1 MKTLRALFRDWRFSI
16 GAIVMLL
23 LTLLALLSLFSPYD
37 PTVWRVVPRDM
48 PPSAA
53 HLLGTNSLGQDV
65 FWLLTFAIRN
75 SLVLAIFSATVSRI
89 IALAVGLVSG
99 YSGGMVDRV
108 LMFINDGFIVLP
120 LLLVLVLLALLMQE
134 NLNILTMGLLFGV
147 MGWALDARFIR
158 TQILSLRERDF
169 TYTAILS
176 GTPALQLI
184 IDEYLL
190 YVVPITM
197 ATLIGN
203 MAWVTGMEVTL
214 AYLGLT
220 DVTIPTLGTILH
232 FALNYQAILLGLWWW
247 VFTPI
252 GTSVALFVALY
263 LLSISISEYLDP
275 RARIQR
281 VGGEARG

>member
-1 MKTLRALFRDWRFSI
+1 MKTLRALFRDRRFSI
-16 GAIVMLL
+16 GATVMAV
-23 LTLLALLSLFSPYD
+23 LTVLALLSFFSPYD
-37 PTVWRVVPRDM
+37 PTVWRLVPRDL
-48 PPSAA
+48 PPSGE
-53 HLLGTNSLGQDV
+53 HILGTSSLGQDV

-75 SLVLAIFSATVSRI
+75 SILLAVFASTISRV
-89 IALAVGLVSG
+89 IALTVGLVSG
-99 YSGGMVDRV
+99 YSGGAVDRV

-120 LLLVLVLLALLMQE
+120 LLLILVLLALLIQE
-134 NLNILTMGLLFGV
+134 HLNIPTMALLFGV

-158 TQILSLRERDF
+158 SQILSLREREF

-176 GTPALQLI
+176 GTPALRLI
-184 IDEYLL
+184 FNEYFLF
-190 YVVPITM
+190 VVPITM

-220 DVTIPTLGTILH
+220 DVTIPTLGTMLH
-232 FALNYQAILLGLWWW
+232 FALGYQAILLGLWWW
-247 VFTPI
+247 IFTPI
-252 GTSVALFVALY
+252 GAAVALFVALY

-281 VGGEARG
+281 VGAR

>member
-1 MKTLRALFRDWRFSI
+1 MKTLRALFADRRFSI
-16 GAIVMLL
+16 GAIVMVILV
-23 LTLLALLSLFSPYD
+23 LLALTSFFSPYD
-37 PTVWRVVPRDM
+37 PTVWRVVPRDL
-48 PPSAA
+48 PPSWE
-53 HLLGTNSLGQDV
+53 HFLGTNSLGQDV
-65 FWLLTFAIRN
+65 FWVMTFGIRN
-75 SLVLAIFSATVSRI
+75 SLLLAVLSATISRI
-89 IALAVGLVSG
+89 IALTVGLVSG
-99 YSGGMVDRV
+99 YMGGIIDRV

-120 LLLVLVLLALLMQE
+120 LLLVLVLLALLLQE
-134 NLNILTMGLLFGV
+134 HLNLIMMALLFGV

-176 GTPALQLI
+176 GTPSFRLI
-184 IDEYLL
+184 VDEYLL
-190 YVVPITM
+190 YVVPLTM

-247 VFTPI
+247 IFTPI
-252 GTSVALFVALY
+252 GISVALFVALY

-281 VGGEARG
+281 VGAG